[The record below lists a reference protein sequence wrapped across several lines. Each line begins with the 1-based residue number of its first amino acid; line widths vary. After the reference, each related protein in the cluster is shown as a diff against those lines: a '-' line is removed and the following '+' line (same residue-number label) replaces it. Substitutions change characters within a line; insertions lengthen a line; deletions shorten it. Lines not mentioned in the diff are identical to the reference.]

1 MKSICFASNNA
12 HKLAEIRSAMA
23 SFDLEIKSLNECAI
37 FDELPETGNTLQ
49 ANALQKAMFVFDKYQ
64 IPCFSDDTGLMV
76 DALNGEPGVFSAR
89 YAGEPADAEKNMQ
102 KLLENMKA
110 MTNRN
115 AKFVTVI
122 AFVVSKDEFYFF
134 EGEVNGVIA
143 LEKSGNTGFG
153 YDPIFIP
160 DGYKET
166 FAELGAEIKNQ
177 ISHRTNAVKEFV
189 NFFNNLKQPN
199 AI

>member
-49 ANALQKAMFVFDKYQ
+49 ANALQKAMYVFDKYQ

-76 DALNGEPGVFSAR
+76 EALNGEPGVYAAR
-89 YAGEPADAEKNMQ
+89 YAGEPVDVEKNIQ

-122 AFVVSKDEFYFF
+122 AFVVAKDEFYFF
-134 EGEVNGVIA
+134 EGEVKGVIA
-143 LEKSGNTGFG
+143 LDKSGNTGFG

>member
-1 MKSICFASNNA
+1 
-12 HKLAEIRSAMA
+12 
-23 SFDLEIKSLNECAI
+23 
-37 FDELPETGNTLQ
+37 
-49 ANALQKAMFVFDKYQ
+49 MFVFDKYQ

-134 EGEVNGVIA
+134 EGEIKGVIA
-143 LEKSGNTGFG
+143 LDKSGNTGFG

-189 NFFNNLKQPN
+189 NFFNNLKQP
-199 AI
+199 

>member
-49 ANALQKAMFVFDKYQ
+49 ANALQKAMYVFDKYQ

-76 DALNGEPGVFSAR
+76 EALNGEPGVYAAR
-89 YAGEPADAEKNMQ
+89 YAGEPVDVEKNIQ

-122 AFVVSKDEFYFF
+122 AFVVAKDEFYFF
-134 EGEVNGVIA
+134 EGGVKGVIA
-143 LEKSGNTGFG
+143 LDKSGNTGFG